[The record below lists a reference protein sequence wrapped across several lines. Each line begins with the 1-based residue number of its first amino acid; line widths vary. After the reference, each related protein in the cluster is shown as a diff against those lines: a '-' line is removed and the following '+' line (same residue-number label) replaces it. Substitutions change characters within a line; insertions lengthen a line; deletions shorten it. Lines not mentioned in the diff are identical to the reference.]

1 MRSERYDLP
10 IEVDAMAGAVNGT
23 THGLDVQDSMF
34 RVHRTLKR
42 PFLPFLQVTH
52 QTITSVRNL
61 REGQAPAGTPQLMH
75 L

>member
-1 MRSERYDLP
+1 
-10 IEVDAMAGAVNGT
+10 MAGAVNGT

-52 QTITSVRNL
+52 QTIPGTM
-61 REGQAPAGTPQLMH
+61 AGGLEH
-75 L
+75 LFVIGGKGRLQQEHLN